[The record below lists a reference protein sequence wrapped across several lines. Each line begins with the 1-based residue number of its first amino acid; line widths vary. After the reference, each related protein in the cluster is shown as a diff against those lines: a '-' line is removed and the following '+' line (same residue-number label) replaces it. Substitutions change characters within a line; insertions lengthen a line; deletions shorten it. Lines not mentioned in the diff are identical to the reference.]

1 MKASEISER
10 RNQIVELL
18 KEKKFLKITEAVKL
32 LDVSH
37 ETVRQDFNYLEKRG
51 LLKKV
56 YGGAQLAE
64 NAPTDDL
71 PLRETSHYADKLAIA
86 REALK
91 LIPAAPCT
99 IGLDS
104 GSTVALLAAELKSLP
119 PKTIFTN
126 SWASMTALLDSGHD
140 LYFSGGRLIRSD
152 MSFHGNI
159 TRNAFENI
167 AMDLCF
173 MGSSGVW
180 NHEGICS
187 ATYPELDVKRQ
198 FIRRSATKGV
208 LMDSSKFATSSFVE
222 VAKWNEIDILITDSH
237 IAAEMKARLERE
249 LKVITP
255 DSRAERTSPP
265 PSCRSAS
272 SE

>member
-1 MKASEISER
+1 MK
-10 RNQIVELL
+10 
-18 KEKKFLKITEAVKL
+18 KIMLT
-32 LDVSH
+32 
-37 ETVRQDFNYLEKRG
+37 
-51 LLKKV
+51 
-56 YGGAQLAE
+56 GGKGFFCSRLA
-64 NAPTDDL
+64 D
-71 PLRETSHYADKLAIA
+71 Y
-86 REALK
+86 
-91 LIPAAPCT
+91 
-99 IGLDS
+99 
-104 GSTVALLAAELKSLP
+104 
-119 PKTIFTN
+119 

-140 LYFSGGRLIRSD
+140 LYFSGGRLLRSD

-180 NHEGICS
+180 NHSGICS
-187 ATYPELDVKRQ
+187 ASYPELDAKRQ
-198 FIRRSATKGV
+198 FIERSNTKVV

-255 DSRAERTSPP
+255 DSRAEQTSPP

>member
-56 YGGAQLAE
+56 YGGARLAE

-91 LIPAAPCT
+91 LIPAVPCT

-140 LYFSGGRLIRSD
+140 LYFSGGRLLRSD

-180 NHEGICS
+180 NHSGICS
-187 ATYPELDVKRQ
+187 ASYPELDAKRQ
-198 FIRRSATKGV
+198 FIERSNTKVV

-222 VAKWNEIDILITDSH
+222 VAKWNEIDILITDNH

-255 DSRAERTSPP
+255 DSREVQTSLPQFCP
-265 PSCRSAS
+265 GAS
-272 SE
+272 SK